1 MATPP
6 RLTMKNSQKPSDEL
20 YASFKLA
27 FPNVGPGTVT
37 ATLPMTTQS
46 VPSLSGALSDPIM
59 DHRQF
64 GGLQDN
70 RQEDLGLKDPSEEWG
85 LSPSLLDSNP
95 YGLNP
100 FTSHA
105 PGYYPPTPGATG
117 TFYHSKAG
125 DLHTPNLG
133 FHLGTPLSMSA
144 STGHLQSTTAFEMH
158 GFHPHLL
165 EAQNFQDTAQFQH
178 QQSYAPSTFIHQH
191 AGFNAGDASDHSSP
205 AHDKD
210 TEKCLH
216 YDRNSIMT
224 FPSVDY
230 DSVVSAPLLPSDG
243 KLRYDVTFN
252 APTAMIKHA
261 EEIPITYLNK
271 GQAYTIN
278 ITDSLRSPPSPVLM
292 KYRTVVR
299 ISFEDE
305 QQRRN
310 PAACWQL
317 WKEGRGI
324 AEAHHRG
331 GKLQAVEYV
340 DPNQGGD
347 NETKRSRVELETTS
361 FDSFSVTWAPTPGAS
376 TAECSIAVRFNF
388 LSTDFSHS
396 KGVKGIP
403 VRLCVK
409 NEVIFSGTPDSPATT
424 SSEVSFCKVKLFR
437 DHGAE
442 RKLSNDVAHIKKM
455 MDKISQQ
462 IAQVE
467 SGRKDAGKR
476 KRSGS
481 MAQCGSNRPNKV
493 QKQKRTWS
501 FSSQGSGGK
510 PVLEDDLNAKLVTM
524 QDMFSSTRP
533 VSVLHLKGDERDD
546 PDLHAVTLPGLCT
559 ESIQAEKLKRQAS
572 HEEKA
577 NKVTTSMHTPLE
589 SPSTSLQS
597 APSQVHVKDQTP
609 DTRAEPPP
617 QRLLEGYTTLKH
629 FTKSQSQVADRPVTS
644 TIKVRRAQSS
654 LSTSSW
660 IDVSG
665 VDSAYKAPTER
676 RAKPVACFY
685 VLNKVFDDPIDKD
698 CYRAVYLMERTVKD
712 LVAKI
717 AIKFNIEPSQVTR
730 TLQINPRGLKI
741 VVDDDVVRGLPEGQ
755 DMIVDFCDV
764 HSESWLKQEEDA
776 LPNFT
781 PDLLEM
787 RLIF

>member
-1 MATPP
+1 
-6 RLTMKNSQKPSDEL
+6 
-20 YASFKLA
+20 
-27 FPNVGPGTVT
+27 
-37 ATLPMTTQS
+37 
-46 VPSLSGALSDPIM
+46 M

-70 RQEDLGLKDPSEEWG
+70 KHEDLGLKGPSEEWG

-100 FTSHA
+100 FASHTT
-105 PGYYPPTPGATG
+105 GYYPPTPGATG

-144 STGHLQSTTAFEMH
+144 SNGQPQSATALEMH
-158 GFHPHLL
+158 GFQTHLL
-165 EAQNFQDTAQFQH
+165 ESQSFQDTVQFQH
-178 QQSYAPSTFIHQH
+178 QQSYAPSTFVHQH
-191 AGFNAGDASDHSSP
+191 AGFNTGDVSSHGSP
-205 AHDKD
+205 VHDKD
-210 TEKCLH
+210 TERCLQ

-224 FPSVDY
+224 FPSMDF
-230 DSVVSAPLLPSDG
+230 DSITSASLLPSDG

-252 APTAMIKHA
+252 APTAMIKNA

-292 KYRTVVR
+292 RYRTVVR

-317 WKEGRGI
+317 WKEGRGT

-347 NETKRSRVELETTS
+347 SETKRSRVELATAS
-361 FDSFSVTWAPTPGAS
+361 FDSFSVTWAPVPGAS

-396 KGVKGIP
+396 KGVKGVP

-409 NEVIFSGTPDSPATT
+409 NEVIFSGTPDTPATT

-462 IAQVE
+462 IVQVE

-481 MAQCGSNRPNKV
+481 MAQCGSNRPSKV
-493 QKQKRTWS
+493 QKRKRTWS
-501 FSSQGSGGK
+501 FSSQGSSGK
-510 PVLEDDLNAKLVTM
+510 PMIEDDLNAKLITM

-559 ESIQAEKLKRQAS
+559 ESIQPERLKRQAS
-572 HEEKA
+572 REEKTS
-577 NKVTTSMHTPLE
+577 KTTASAHTSLE
-589 SPSTSLQS
+589 SPSPSLHS
-597 APSQVHVKDQTP
+597 VPSHDQTP
-609 DTRAEPPP
+609 DIRAEPPP
-617 QRLLEGYTTLKH
+617 QQALEGYTMLKR
-629 FTKSQSQVADRPVTS
+629 FTKSQSQATERPVTS
-644 TIKVRRAQSS
+644 TIKVQRGQSS

-665 VDSAYKAPTER
+665 IDSAYEAPTER
-676 RAKPVACFY
+676 RSKPVACFY
-685 VLNKVFDDPIDKD
+685 VLNRTFEDAVDKD
-698 CYRAVYLMERTVKD
+698 CYRAVYLMERNLKD
-712 LVAKI
+712 LVTKI
-717 AIKFNIEPSQVTR
+717 AIKCNVEPKRVIR
-730 TLQINPRGLKI
+730 TLQINPRGLRI

-755 DMIVDFCDV
+755 DMIVEFCDV
-764 HSESWLKQEEDA
+764 QSESWLKQEEDA

-781 PDLLEM
+781 PNPLEM
-787 RLIF
+787 RLKF